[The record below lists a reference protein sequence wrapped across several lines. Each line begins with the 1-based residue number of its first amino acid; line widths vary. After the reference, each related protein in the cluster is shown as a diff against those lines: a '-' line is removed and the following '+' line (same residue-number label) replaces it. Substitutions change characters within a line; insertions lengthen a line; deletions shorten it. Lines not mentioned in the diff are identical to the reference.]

1 MIEMELLAKS
11 NPEITLR
18 EHIEDCLC
26 IQKQLRFLFPNISAN
41 SQDEFWDLLY
51 ISMVCHDLGK
61 AHKDFQNIL
70 KKKTGRWSQRH
81 ELFSLPFIWGLPLS
95 DEQKNKISFS
105 VAGHHK
111 DFNKLFEKVRTTYRE
126 QSEENV
132 GSDQTGNLDYFD
144 IIKIEGKKSFLD
156 EFEKIDK
163 NKIFKIQ
170 DFYLSQ
176 ISLMNLMPI
185 QNSVSLIDVYELIN
199 EYKNQNYSINSNDDY
214 LNLLFLVGATKQCDH
229 LASAGIKN
237 LNYLEEAD
245 FDYLNK
251 ISALHF
257 HQSKCS
263 KTVGNVILNAPTGSG
278 KTEASFLWLKNQ
290 INHFG
295 QGRVFYILPFTASI
309 NAMYERLKKEMPAES
324 SKIGM
329 IHGKLEEYIE
339 NKFSVEMEDE
349 SENFEENEE
358 KRKQIIED
366 FKTMITPVKIV
377 TPFQL
382 LKYLFGVK
390 GFEKGLFELAGSY
403 LIFDEIH
410 AYDPVV
416 FAQIIVLL
424 RLATQKL
431 NAKVLIMTA
440 TLPTFMKNIIENAIG
455 PYSFIQAEN
464 SLYDSFERHRIKL
477 LEGRLGCNLEIIQK
491 HLDGGEKVLVVCN
504 TVAESQRVYDNLS
517 AGNKVLL
524 HGSFNSKD
532 RFDHE
537 TKLKMDFVNLLVGT
551 QAIEVSLDIDYD
563 VIFTESA
570 PFDALIQRFGRVN
583 RKKEKGVCD
592 CFVFQE
598 RNEKDSFIYAEEE
611 INRTLEILEKIESSG
626 GIVKE
631 KELQSM
637 MDFVYPNWNE
647 KDKKEFSDIVKYL
660 EYFVYNELSP
670 CHNSENED
678 KYYEQFKGVQVLPIS
693 LKKTYSDFLDKNQFV
708 KAESLLV
715 QISEPRFIGMIK
727 NGEIERDWFA
737 YESKKNGKIKD
748 KSVYVIKRKY
758 DCELG
763 LLINEEDTNKSFEFY

>member
-1 MIEMELLAKS
+1 MIKMELLAKS
-11 NPEITLR
+11 NPEITLQ

-26 IQKQLRFLFPNISAN
+26 IQRQLMFLFPNIPTN
-41 SQDEFWDLLY
+41 FHDEFWDLLY
-51 ISMVCHDLGK
+51 ISMVCHDFGK
-61 AHKDFQNIL
+61 AHKEFQDIL
-70 KKKTGRWSQRH
+70 RKKNGKWPQRH
-81 ELFSLPFIWGLPLS
+81 ELFSLPFIWSLPLS

-111 DFNKLFEKVRTTYRE
+111 DFNKLFEKVRTTYRK
-126 QSEENV
+126 QSEEKIE
-132 GSDQTGNLDYFD
+132 SDRENLDFFD
-144 IIKIEGKKSFLD
+144 IVSIEGKKSFSD

-163 NKIFKIQ
+163 NKISKIQ
-170 DFYLSQ
+170 DFYLSR
-176 ISLMNLMPI
+176 ISLMNSVLI
-185 QNSVSLIDVYELIN
+185 QNSISPIDIYELIN

-214 LNLLFLVGATKQCDH
+214 LSLLFLVGATKQCDH

-237 LNYLEEAD
+237 LNYLEETD

-251 ISALHF
+251 ISSLHF
-257 HQSKCS
+257 HQVQCS
-263 KTVGNVILNAPTGSG
+263 KTAGNVILNAPTGSG

-309 NAMYERLKKEMPAES
+309 NAMYERLKKEMPTKS
-324 SKIGM
+324 SKVGM

-339 NKFSVEMEDE
+339 NKFSMEIENE

-410 AYDPVV
+410 AYDPIV

-424 RLATQKL
+424 QFVTQKL

-491 HLDGGEKVLVVCN
+491 HLDDGEKVLVVCN
-504 TVAESQRVYDNLS
+504 TVAESQRVYDNLN
-517 AGNKVLL
+517 AENKVLL
-524 HGSFNSKD
+524 HGSFNSRD
-532 RFDHE
+532 RFNHE
-537 TKLKMDFVNLLVGT
+537 TELKMDFVNLLVGT

-563 VIFTESA
+563 VIFTEPA

-583 RKKEKGVCD
+583 RKREKGICD

-611 INRTLEILEKIESSG
+611 ISRTLEILKKIEHSSG
-626 GIVKE
+626 IIKE
-631 KELQSM
+631 RELQSM

-660 EYFVYNELSP
+660 EHFVYNELSP
-670 CHNSENED
+670 CHYSENED

-693 LKKTYSDFLDKNQFV
+693 LKKSYDDFLDKNQFV
-708 KAESLLV
+708 KAENLLV

-727 NGEIERDWFA
+727 SGEIERDWFA

-758 DCELG
+758 NCELG
-763 LLINEEDTNKSFEFY
+763 LLINEEDTKKPFNFV